1 MSHSYAL
8 AVSAM
13 CLVAGVAMMLWPASM
28 LRLSRALNRSIVAF
42 DEPMI
47 RHRRVMSLLLFTAS
61 YSMFRVA
68 LWMVR

>member
-8 AVSAM
+8 LVSAM
-13 CLVAGVAMMLWPASM
+13 CLVAGVAMVLWPTSM
-28 LRLSRALNRSIVAF
+28 LRLSRALNRSIAVL

-47 RHRRVMSLLLFTAS
+47 RHRRGMGLLLFAAS

-68 LWMVR
+68 LCMVR